1 MSPRP
6 FRARPIRADP
16 AWRLTSI
23 LCNVNEKLHLHTE
36 SPVSS
41 HLIVAWGLAGL
52 LAVMGLCTAPLE
64 RRVYGSA
71 CGPGP
76 KLIAYGITIAVL
88 WTLAAAA
95 IWACGWAPLLHSP
108 AAPAAWLPGAKITAP
123 VIGALTG
130 VYLLVALLPLFQSLR
145 GPRWRGAYAA
155 GIRRGFST
163 LPGFLPN
170 TGAERAAFILVSLSA
185 GVCEE
190 ILFRGFLIRLFH
202 HGALALP
209 LAGALAVSSLIFGL
223 VHLYQGFKGVLSTAI
238 AGLALGLLFLLSGN
252 LIPAMVLHALL
263 DLQVVY
269 VLWPASTKA
278 ARVAAPLINAIP
290 LEGSGRPVGRA

>member
-1 MSPRP
+1 M
-6 FRARPIRADP
+6 
-16 AWRLTSI
+16 
-23 LCNVNEKLHLHTE
+23 
-36 SPVSS
+36 SS
-41 HLIVAWGLAGL
+41 HLVVAWGLACL

-64 RRVYGSA
+64 RRVYRSE
-71 CGPGP
+71 CGPRR
-76 KLIAYGITIAVL
+76 KLMAYGITIAVL

-108 AAPAAWLPGAKITAP
+108 AAPAAFLPWAKITAP

-145 GPRWRGAYAA
+145 GPRLRGAYAA
-155 GIRRGFST
+155 AIRRGFST

-202 HGALALP
+202 G
-209 LAGALAVSSLIFGL
+209 GALAVPAAGALVVSSLLFGL
-223 VHLYQGFKGVLSTAI
+223 GHLYQGVKGVLSTAV
-238 AGLALGLLFLLSGN
+238 AGLVMGLLFLLSGN
-252 LIPAMVLHALL
+252 LIPAIVLHALL

-269 VLWPASTKA
+269 VLWPASPKA
-278 ARVAAPLINAIP
+278 ARVAAPLIDGIP
-290 LEGSGRPVGRA
+290 LAPRAPR